1 MQPGISRK
9 RRRGLVLDDT
19 VGLKKRYFSVEITVA
34 VQVSLRKTLLFYKDT
49 TTTTM
54 SLSNKQIR

>member
-19 VGLKKRYFSVEITVA
+19 VGLKKRYVLVEIIVA
-34 VQVSLRKTLLFYKDT
+34 VQVSPGKTPVIYNNNPSFLSKLR
-49 TTTTM
+49 
-54 SLSNKQIR
+54 